1 MKTLPITFGIA
12 LFAIAMISATAF
24 NDASAVSYDG
34 TLTKFTSDGKYK
46 IDMAW
51 SPAGSL
57 EPGVEYDFTFK
68 ISQGATDRAIN
79 FISFDLGVV
88 ENGILTSDNFV
99 TSGTG
104 AITRSL
110 VFDNQGI
117 THILLSNIN
126 HSDQEIDFTF
136 SVGENPLGDGLML
149 NKKMSAEPQIYF
161 CGWEINKKP
170 LKDCFETET

>member
-99 TSGTG
+99 TSGTV
-104 AITRSL
+104 SY
-110 VFDNQGI
+110 
-117 THILLSNIN
+117 THLTLPTKRI
-126 HSDQEIDFTF
+126 
-136 SVGENPLGDGLML
+136 V
-149 NKKMSAEPQIYF
+149 
-161 CGWEINKKP
+161 
-170 LKDCFETET
+170 

>member
-88 ENGILTSDNFV
+88 ENGILTSDD
-99 TSGTG
+99 G
-104 AITRSL
+104 ALLSLIVKLEDRPASL
-110 VFDNQGI
+110 VVA
-117 THILLSNIN
+117 LSGG
-126 HSDQEIDFTF
+126 
-136 SVGENPLGDGLML
+136 VMMKAPLSSEL
-149 NKKMSAEPQIYF
+149 SSS
-161 CGWEINKKP
+161 
-170 LKDCFETET
+170 